1 MAVTTKDLQN
11 KQLISL
17 ADGKKI
23 GEVRD
28 LYLDGDMQKVAAVYL
43 GKEGGL
49 FSKKS
54 HALARNFV
62 SVMGVDAWLVDGA
75 FQIVEPSMSREF
87 DQFALV
93 GDVRGREVQT
103 EGGTKIGVVED
114 ALVDDQGNVQAFTLG
129 KVYVLGPLADRKVIG
144 RAAVKQ
150 LGTKSA
156 PMIADM
162 AQAEELVKKEEA
174 AAATTPAPT
183 PTAEGSTSGS

>member
-23 GEVRD
+23 GEIKD
-28 LYLDGDMQKVAAVYL
+28 LYLDSEMQKVAAVYL

-54 HALARNFV
+54 HAMARNFV
-62 SVMGVDAWLVDGA
+62 SVMGIDAWLVDGT
-75 FQIVEPSMSREF
+75 FQIVEPAMAREF
-87 DQFALV
+87 DQFSLV

-114 ALVDDQGNVQAFTLG
+114 ALVDDQGNIEAFTLG
-129 KVYVLGPLADRKVIG
+129 KVYVLGPLADRKAIA
-144 RAAVKQ
+144 RAAVKH

-162 AQAEELVKKEEA
+162 AQAEELVKKMEQA
-174 AAATTPAPT
+174 AVTDTAAPT
-183 PTAEGSTSGS
+183 ADNSSTAN